1 MKKISLLII
10 LLCTMTLG
18 TWAQNLKTSMDSI
31 SYGLGVL
38 VGQNLKNQGFT
49 KLDAAALSK
58 GLQDVIGDKPLAV
71 SAEQANKMVGEYLE
85 KCKTEQS
92 AGIIDEGKKFLADNA
107 KKPGVVTL
115 PSGLQYTIIKD
126 GTGPSPLATDK
137 VTVHYTG
144 TLLDGEVFDSSV
156 ERGEPATFPVNGVI
170 KGWTEALQL
179 MKVGSKWKLFI
190 PSDLAYGERGAG
202 GKIKPFAT
210 LVFEVEL
217 LSIDK

>member
-1 MKKISLLII
+1 
-10 LLCTMTLG
+10 
-18 TWAQNLKTSMDSI
+18 MDSI

-126 GTGPSPLATDK
+126 GTGASPLAADK

>member
-10 LLCTMTLG
+10 LLCSMTLG

-170 KGWTEALQL
+170 KGWTEALQ
-179 MKVGSKWKLFI
+179 
-190 PSDLAYGERGAG
+190 
-202 GKIKPFAT
+202 
-210 LVFEVEL
+210 
-217 LSIDK
+217 